1 VLRRVHSWGSHR
13 VSFYN
18 DAGRLV
24 SLPETW
30 TSLGPADPFVT
41 LSQGRAYARVEDLL
55 GLVQLVADL
64 NERPVKGNM

>member
-1 VLRRVHSWGSHR
+1 VSW
-13 VSFYN
+13 
-18 DAGRLV
+18 
-24 SLPETW
+24 PETW

-55 GLVQLVADL
+55 GLVQLVAEL